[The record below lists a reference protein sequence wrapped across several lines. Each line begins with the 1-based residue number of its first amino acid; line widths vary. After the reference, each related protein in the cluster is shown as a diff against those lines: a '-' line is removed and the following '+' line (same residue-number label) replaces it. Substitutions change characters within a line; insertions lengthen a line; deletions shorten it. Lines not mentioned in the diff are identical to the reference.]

1 MIVGQWGVI
10 LNLFAIAV
18 ITVGISVL
26 AISLLIS
33 LFRKKVQK
41 KISSFNL
48 KTRKSVLWFL
58 VSSPW
63 LLGLVTS
70 LLFWITF
77 PTSVNIG
84 LNVTPSTL
92 LPHWHHPEL
101 FELTSWHGVSV
112 ALFLVWAMFITYKKA
127 YLLIENKKVQASLN
141 VFSEKQDKNFCL
153 IESATPNAFTCGFI
167 EPKSYLTTGL
177 KSQLN
182 EEELAIV
189 LAHEQAHVKSFD
201 PLKKWLFMMLA
212 AFFPNRI
219 GQILNSVMSQTM
231 ELLADQSVID
241 AGHHND
247 VVASTLVKVARIS
260 MRFQPNTTPI
270 LSSYFHVEALEERVK
285 WLLDDKPA
293 TANFHYSMLLVPCLL
308 LVLAMFSVDSL
319 HHLIETIL
327 NH

>member
-18 ITVGISVL
+18 ITVGLSVL

-33 LFRKKVQK
+33 LCQK
-41 KISSFNL
+41 KISLFNL

-58 VSSPW
+58 VTSPW

-70 LLFWITF
+70 LLFWLTF
-77 PTSVNIG
+77 STSSNIG
-84 LNVTPSTL
+84 LSITPSTF

-101 FELTSWHGVSV
+101 FELTSWHGASV
-112 ALFLVWAMFITYKKA
+112 ILFLVWALFITYKKV
-127 YLLIENKKVQASLN
+127 YLLFENKKVQASLN
-141 VFSEKQDKNFCL
+141 VFSEKQDNDFCL
-153 IESATPNAFTCGFI
+153 IESAAPNAFTCGFI
-167 EPKSYLTTGL
+167 QPKSYLTTGL

-182 EEELAIV
+182 EEELTIV
-189 LAHEQAHVKSFD
+189 LAHEQAHVESFD
-201 PLKKWLFMMLA
+201 PLKKWLFMVLA
-212 AFFPNRI
+212 AFFPSRI
-219 GQILNSVMSQTM
+219 GQTLNSAMSQTM
-231 ELLADQSVID
+231 EQLADKSVVD
-241 AGHHND
+241 AGYQND

-260 MRFQPNTTPI
+260 MRFHPNTTPI
-270 LSSYFHVEALEERVK
+270 ISSYFHVEALEERVK

-293 TANFHYSMLLVPCLL
+293 TANFHYLMLLVPCLL

>member
-18 ITVGISVL
+18 ITVATSVL

-33 LFRKKVQK
+33 LSQK

-58 VSSPW
+58 VTSPW

-70 LLFWITF
+70 LLFGITF
-77 PTSVNIG
+77 STSTNIG

-127 YLLIENKKVQASLN
+127 YLLFENKKVQASLN
-141 VFSEKQDKNFCL
+141 VFSEKQDKDFCL
-153 IESATPNAFTCGFI
+153 IESAAPNAFTCGFI
-167 EPKSYLTTGL
+167 QPKSYLTTGL

-201 PLKKWLFMMLA
+201 PLKKWFFMVLA
-212 AFFPNRI
+212 AFFPSRI
-219 GQILNSVMSQTM
+219 AQTLNCDMSQTM
-231 ELLADQSVID
+231 EQLADQSVVQD
-241 AGHHND
+241 GHHND

-293 TANFHYSMLLVPCLL
+293 TAKFHYSMLLVPCLL
-308 LVLAMFSVDSL
+308 LVLAIFSVDSL

>member
-18 ITVGISVL
+18 ITVATSML
-26 AISLLIS
+26 AISLLIT
-33 LFRKKVQK
+33 FFQKKV
-41 KISSFNL
+41 ILFNL

-58 VSSPW
+58 TTSPW
-63 LLGLVTS
+63 LVGLVTS
-70 LLFWITF
+70 LLFGLTF
-77 PTSVNIG
+77 STSTSIG
-84 LNVTPSTL
+84 LSATPSTL

-112 ALFLVWAMFITYKKA
+112 ALFLVWAMFITYKKV
-127 YLLIENKKVQASLN
+127 YLLFENKNVQASLN
-141 VFSEKQDKNFCL
+141 VFSEKRNNDFCL
-153 IESATPNAFTCGFI
+153 IESAAPNAFTCGFI
-167 EPKSYLTTGL
+167 QPKSYLTTGL

-201 PLKKWLFMMLA
+201 PLNKWFFMVA
-212 AFFPNRI
+212 TAFFPSRI
-219 GQILNSVMSQTM
+219 GQILNSAMSQTM
-231 ELLADQSVID
+231 ELLADQSAVD

-247 VVASTLVKVARIS
+247 VVASTLVKVARVS
-260 MRFQPNTTPI
+260 VRFQPNTTSI
-270 LSSYFHVEALEERVK
+270 LSNYFHVEALEERVK
-285 WLLDDKPA
+285 WLLEDKPA
-293 TANFHYSMLLVPCLL
+293 TANFHYLMLLVPCLL
-308 LVLAMFSVDSL
+308 IVLATFYVDRL

>member
-33 LFRKKVQK
+33 LSQK

-48 KTRKSVLWFL
+48 KTRKPILWFL

-63 LLGLVTS
+63 LLGLATS
-70 LLFWITF
+70 LLFWLTF
-77 PTSVNIG
+77 TTSLSNKLYIG
-84 LNVTPSTL
+84 LSATPSAL

-127 YLLIENKKVQASLN
+127 YLLFENKKVQASLK
-141 VFSEKQDKNFCL
+141 VFSEKQNNDFSL
-153 IESATPNAFTCGFI
+153 IESSAPNAFTCGFI
-167 EPKSYLTTGL
+167 QPKSYLTTGL
-177 KSQLN
+177 ISQLN
-182 EEELAIV
+182 KEELAIV

-201 PLKKWLFMMLA
+201 PLKKCLFMVLA
-212 AFFPNRI
+212 AFFPGRI
-219 GQILNSVMSQTM
+219 GQTLNSVMSQTM
-231 ELLADQSVID
+231 EQLADQSVVD

-285 WLLDDKPA
+285 ILLDDKPA